1 MIQSCLNS
9 GLIVYQVFFPK
20 NPWFDRIYLLLVGL
34 RYPSQVQ
41 VQIEAS
47 SKVSTDW
54 CFSRL
59 RPVMEKLLHSKSL
72 SPAFHMFSGKVLK
85 QWSNVTFVCVFFH
98 WQKKHPNLLFSTKM
112 LLLDRKKTP
121 TYIACEREKRHQK
134 SISFFSGRAF
144 AGLGHS
150 PVFFS
155 GASAE
160 WRVVGFF
167 GS

>member
-1 MIQSCLNS
+1 M
-9 GLIVYQVFFPK
+9 
-20 NPWFDRIYLLLVGL
+20 LLVGL
-34 RYPSQVQ
+34 RCPSQVQ

-47 SKVSTDW
+47 SKVSTEW

-85 QWSNVTFVCVFFH
+85 QWSNVTFACVFLFH
-98 WQKKHPNLLFSTKM
+98 WQKNIQILFVPPNCCSLTEKKHQH
-112 LLLDRKKTP
+112 
-121 TYIACEREKRHQK
+121 IACEREKK
-134 SISFFSGRAF
+134 TSEISFFSGGAF

-155 GASAE
+155 DASA
-160 WRVVGFF
+160 
-167 GS
+167 